1 MMKRFALAV
10 ALGIATPHAVH
21 AWTFDWAGH
30 VEVDAAGLESDDPQK
45 RLDAVGD
52 LAKYDITLTQKYLI
66 KALSDDDEKVKQ
78 AAAKA
83 LGAGGSLAAV
93 PLMIEWLSALDTMK
107 RQVAAGALGDIG
119 GNEATAALI

>member
-1 MMKRFALAV
+1 MLKRLALA
-10 ALGIATPHAVH
+10 LLLATPLHAH

-83 LGAGGSLAAV
+83 LGQGGSTAAV
-93 PLMIEWLSALDTMK
+93 PLMIDWLSALDTSK
-107 RQVAAGALGDIG
+107 RTVAAGAL
-119 GNEATAALI
+119 